1 MSDAEMNKKME
12 FIVEQQA
19 KFAAEIEIM
28 REVQAADAKRL
39 GDGLIGVIDI
49 VGQLAQS
56 QMRTEG
62 TVNSLTEDF
71 RRLAQEQVRLTQAQA
86 STEASLKI
94 LVNVVERHIGGN
106 GGSPSHP

>member
-1 MSDAEMNKKME
+1 MSNEDLNSKME
-12 FIVEQQA
+12 FIIEWQA
-19 KFAAEIEIM
+19 KFAANMEMM
-28 REVQAADAKRL
+28 REIHAADSRL
-39 GDGLIGVIDI
+39 VKDGLIGVIDV
-49 VGQLAQS
+49 VGHLARS
-56 QMRTEG
+56 QMRTDE

-106 GGSPSHP
+106 GGSHSHP